1 MAVRRP
7 TAAQAPTPIWR
18 ERVLMIGLGLLVALG
33 VTCIARHN
41 LVAVERYDERADAH
55 VARGL
60 HEDSATRTIAD
71 HCAAWRESQLCESQS
86 AFMLTV
92 CPGAC
97 PRTACLRPAPSDVI
111 PNCAAHVARGVCA
124 TGRKQVVGQCFA
136 SCAAAEPHRVLDL
149 LQREVGETTAPFDGG
164 SLRRASVVGQVV
176 SVEVGANSLSRA
188 NDGGSLSR
196 AAEVE
201 LHNASPRVY
210 RIRGLVSTDEA
221 AAIIALGKPLLSPSP
236 TIAAYRATVRSSST
250 AYLLDGNHPAIAAV
264 RAACTPR
271 LTYRSN
277 LKQTSRRVSALHA
290 RLTRVIASRRA
301 AGARARVEP
310 DWVPG

>member
-18 ERVLMIGLGLLVALG
+18 ERVLMIGFGLLAALG
-33 VTCIARHN
+33 VAYVARHN
-41 LVAVERYDERADAH
+41 FAAVERYGERADVH

-92 CPGAC
+92 CPGVC

-124 TGRKQVVGQCFA
+124 TGRKQIVAQCFA

-196 AAEVE
+196 SAEVE
-201 LHNASPRVY
+201 LLNASPRVH
-210 RIRGLVSTDEA
+210 RIRGLVSPDEA

-264 RAACTPR
+264 RAKCPPR
-271 LTYRSN
+271 TA
-277 LKQTSRRVSALHA
+277 RRVC
-290 RLTRVIASRRA
+290 ASLCRA
-301 AGARARVEP
+301 MRQVRARVSSLTGYPVENIEP
-310 DWVPG
+310 LQFLEYK